1 MSTSSTTDRV
11 MRIVAA
17 VFQLNAANIGP
28 ATGSGSVEAWDSLG
42 HLNLMLALEQEFGRP
57 LSIDEMGTMTTIGRI
72 VEVLDGTGDVP

>member
-1 MSTSSTTDRV
+1 MSTTSTTDRV

-17 VFQLNAANIGP
+17 VFQLNAASIGP

-57 LSIDEMGTMTTIGRI
+57 FSIDEMGAMTSVGKI
-72 VEVLDGTGDVP
+72 VDVLDGAKGRR